1 MHEESI
7 SLFGEN
13 QKQISIGE
21 IVLGMLHNIRML
33 IGSEMQTL
41 GWRTQKENDIKQEV
55 PQLCD
60 R

>member
-41 GWRTQKENDIKQEV
+41 G
-55 PQLCD
+55 
-60 R
+60 